1 MQRLLIGWILFGL
14 SLGFT
19 GQSWAGA
26 EYQEFVLQNA
36 VVATADGA
44 SMPVTKYTT
53 VALDVTI
60 ATTATVTF
68 EGSVSGA
75 AWTSIACT
83 AINTGVTTTAPTATG
98 LYQCNVAGLSAFRAR
113 VSSWTAGAVT
123 VYARATTAETGGIF
137 AFLASVFDYV
147 NTALRVTLATLI
159 SGEDQTNNV
168 LRVEF
173 QFSRSVVTTDTLV
186 KTGAGFIH
194 RIVCWGSDAAATA
207 GDIAV
212 RDATSAGAG
221 TIILDRLIP
230 AAALTPANDEL
241 NVPFTTGLYIDY
253 TTTADVTCTL
263 SYR

>member
-1 MQRLLIGWILFGL
+1 MKRLLLISAVSLLGL
-14 SLGFT
+14 S
-19 GQSWAGA
+19 W
-26 EYQEFVLQNA
+26 
-36 VVATADGA
+36 
-44 SMPVTKYTT
+44 
-53 VALDVTI
+53 
-60 ATTATVTF
+60 
-68 EGSVSGA
+68 VSLA
-75 AWTSIACT
+75 QAITCEVSTS
-83 AINTGVTTTAPTATG
+83 APTFPTG
-98 LYQCNVAGLSAFRAR
+98 TAMGADSCD
-113 VSSWTAGAVT
+113 TAGNKRMT
-123 VYARATTAETGGIF
+123 IGTL
-137 AFLASVFDYV
+137 LA
-147 NTALRVTLATLI
+147 
-159 SGEDQTNNV
+159 GEDQTNNV

-253 TTTADVTCTL
+253 TTTADVTCTV

>member
-1 MQRLLIGWILFGL
+1 MRYLMM
-14 SLGFT
+14 SL
-19 GQSWAGA
+19 
-26 EYQEFVLQNA
+26 FVLLPWLPTISEAAGPVINNA
-36 VVATADGA
+36 
-44 SMPVTKYTT
+44 
-53 VALDVTI
+53 
-60 ATTATVTF
+60 
-68 EGSVSGA
+68 
-75 AWTSIACT
+75 
-83 AINTGVTTTAPTATG
+83 TAPTVAEGTANSFSG
-98 LYQCNVAGLSAFRAR
+98 DLSSNVR
-113 VSSWTAGAVT
+113 
-123 VYARATTAETGGIF
+123 TTLG
-137 AFLASVFDYV
+137 
-147 NTALRVTLATLI
+147 TLL

-253 TTTADVTCTL
+253 TTTADVTCTV